1 MGSTPVGYLYTPQQL
16 AGGGRYGP
24 KTKIGNWSE
33 DLSLEEVKL
42 DSNLRYDLDLTSL
55 DAMNVIMAL
64 EDEFG
69 QEAGIEQILELQT
82 VQQLVDYLLSLLQQ
96 PK

>member
-1 MGSTPVGYLYTPQQL
+1 MLGVSLMQL
-16 AGGGRYGP
+16 
-24 KTKIGNWSE
+24 SE
-33 DLSLEEVKL
+33 EQIRDVCLETIARELDLPLEEVKL
-42 DSNLRYDLDLTSL
+42 NSNLRDDLDLTSL

-69 QEAGIEQILELQT
+69 QEADIEQILELQT

>member
-1 MGSTPVGYLYTPQQL
+1 MQL
-16 AGGGRYGP
+16 SEEKIREVCL
-24 KTKIGNWSE
+24 KTIARE
-33 DLSLEEVKL
+33 LDLPLEEVKL
-42 DSNLRYDLDLTSL
+42 DLNLRDDLDLTSL

-69 QEAGIEQILELQT
+69 QEADIEQILELQT

-96 PK
+96 QK

>member
-1 MGSTPVGYLYTPQQL
+1 MLGVSLMQL
-16 AGGGRYGP
+16 SEE
-24 KTKIGNWSE
+24 KIRDVCLE
-33 DLSLEEVKL
+33 TIARELDLPLEVVKL
-42 DSNLRYDLDLTSL
+42 DSNLRDDLDLTSL

-69 QEAGIEQILELQT
+69 QEADIEQILELQT
-82 VQQLVDYLLSLLQQ
+82 VQQLVDYLLNLLQQ

>member
-1 MGSTPVGYLYTPQQL
+1 MQL
-16 AGGGRYGP
+16 SEEKIREVCL
-24 KTKIGNWSE
+24 KTIARE
-33 DLSLEEVKL
+33 LDLPLEEVKV
-42 DSNLRYDLDLTSL
+42 DSNLRDDLDLTSL

-69 QEAGIEQILELQT
+69 QEADIEQILELQT

>member
-1 MGSTPVGYLYTPQQL
+1 MQL
-16 AGGGRYGP
+16 SKEKIREVCL
-24 KTKIGNWSE
+24 KTIAQE
-33 DLSLEEVKL
+33 LDLPLKEVKL
-42 DSNLRYDLDLTSL
+42 DSNLRDDLDLTSL

-69 QEAGIEQILELQT
+69 QEADIEQILELQT

>member
-1 MGSTPVGYLYTPQQL
+1 MLGVSLMQL
-16 AGGGRYGP
+16 SKEEIRDVCLETIAR
-24 KTKIGNWSE
+24 E
-33 DLSLEEVKL
+33 LDLPLEVVKL
-42 DSNLRYDLDLTSL
+42 DSNLRDDLDLTSL

-69 QEAGIEQILELQT
+69 QEADIEQILELQT
-82 VQQLVDYLLSLLQQ
+82 VQQLVAYLLNLLQQ

>member
-1 MGSTPVGYLYTPQQL
+1 MPSFSLMPLSEEKIREVCL
-16 AGGGRYGP
+16 
-24 KTKIGNWSE
+24 KTIARE
-33 DLSLEEVKL
+33 LDLPLEEVKL
-42 DSNLRYDLDLTSL
+42 DSNLRDDLDLTSL

-69 QEAGIEQILELQT
+69 QEADIEQILELQT
-82 VQQLVDYLLSLLQQ
+82 VQQLVDHLLSLLQQ

>member
-1 MGSTPVGYLYTPQQL
+1 MQL
-16 AGGGRYGP
+16 SEEKIREVCL
-24 KTKIGNWSE
+24 KTIARE
-33 DLSLEEVKL
+33 LDLPLEEVQL
-42 DSNLRYDLDLTSL
+42 YSNLRDDLDLTSL

-69 QEAGIEQILELQT
+69 QEADIEQILELQT

-96 PK
+96 PKWLPVSSE

>member
-1 MGSTPVGYLYTPQQL
+1 MQL
-16 AGGGRYGP
+16 SEETIRGVCL
-24 KTKIGNWSE
+24 KTIARE
-33 DLSLEEVKL
+33 LDLPLEEVQL
-42 DSNLRYDLDLTSL
+42 YSNLRDDLDLTSL

-69 QEAGIEQILELQT
+69 QEADIEQILELQT

>member
-1 MGSTPVGYLYTPQQL
+1 MQL
-16 AGGGRYGP
+16 SEEKIREVCL
-24 KTKIGNWSE
+24 KTIARE
-33 DLSLEEVKL
+33 LDLPLDEVKL
-42 DSNLRYDLDLTSL
+42 DSNLRDDLDLTSL

-69 QEAGIEQILELQT
+69 QEADIEQILELQT

>member
-1 MGSTPVGYLYTPQQL
+1 MQL
-16 AGGGRYGP
+16 SEEKIREVCL
-24 KTKIGNWSE
+24 KTIARE
-33 DLSLEEVKL
+33 LDLPLEEVQL
-42 DSNLRYDLDLTSL
+42 HSNLRDDLDLTSL

-69 QEAGIEQILELQT
+69 QEADIEQILELQT
-82 VQQLVDYLLSLLQQ
+82 VQQLVDYLLRLLQK

>member
-1 MGSTPVGYLYTPQQL
+1 MQL
-16 AGGGRYGP
+16 SEEKIREVCL
-24 KTKIGNWSE
+24 KTIARE
-33 DLSLEEVKL
+33 LDLPLEEVKL
-42 DSNLRYDLDLTSL
+42 DSHLRDDLDLTSL

-69 QEAGIEQILELQT
+69 QEADIEQILELQT

-96 PK
+96 QK

>member
-1 MGSTPVGYLYTPQQL
+1 MLGVSLMHL
-16 AGGGRYGP
+16 SEE
-24 KTKIGNWSE
+24 KIRDVCLE
-33 DLSLEEVKL
+33 TIAQELDLSLEDVQL
-42 DSNLRYDLDLTSL
+42 DSNLRDDLDLTSL

-69 QEAGIEQILELQT
+69 QEADIEQILELQT
-82 VQQLVDYLLSLLQQ
+82 VQQLVDYLLNLIQQ

>member
-1 MGSTPVGYLYTPQQL
+1 MQL
-16 AGGGRYGP
+16 SEEKIREVCL
-24 KTKIGNWSE
+24 KTIARE
-33 DLSLEEVKL
+33 LDLPLEEVKL
-42 DSNLRYDLDLTSL
+42 DSNLRDDLDLTSL

-69 QEAGIEQILELQT
+69 QEADIEQILELQT
-82 VQQLVDYLLSLLQQ
+82 VQQLVDYLLSLFQQ

>member
-1 MGSTPVGYLYTPQQL
+1 MLGVSLMQL
-16 AGGGRYGP
+16 SEE
-24 KTKIGNWSE
+24 KIRDVCLETIAQELDLPLE
-33 DLSLEEVKL
+33 DVQL
-42 DSNLRYDLDLTSL
+42 DSNLRDDLDLTSL

-69 QEAGIEQILELQT
+69 QEADIEQILELQT
-82 VQQLVDYLLSLLQQ
+82 VQQLVDYLLNLLQQ

>member
-1 MGSTPVGYLYTPQQL
+1 MQL
-16 AGGGRYGP
+16 SEEKIREVCL
-24 KTKIGNWSE
+24 KTIARE
-33 DLSLEEVKL
+33 LDRPLEEVKP
-42 DSNLRYDLDLTSL
+42 DSNLRDDLDLTSL

-69 QEAGIEQILELQT
+69 QEADIEQILELQT

>member
-1 MGSTPVGYLYTPQQL
+1 MLGVSLMQL
-16 AGGGRYGP
+16 
-24 KTKIGNWSE
+24 SE
-33 DLSLEEVKL
+33 EEIRDVCLETIARELDLPLEVVKL
-42 DSNLRYDLDLTSL
+42 DSNLRDDLDLTSL

-69 QEAGIEQILELQT
+69 QEADIEQILELQT
-82 VQQLVDYLLSLLQQ
+82 VRQLVDYLLNLLQQ

>member
-1 MGSTPVGYLYTPQQL
+1 MRLSEEKIREACL
-16 AGGGRYGP
+16 
-24 KTKIGNWSE
+24 KTIARE
-33 DLSLEEVKL
+33 LDLPLEEVKL
-42 DSNLRYDLDLTSL
+42 DSNLRDDLDLTSL

-69 QEAGIEQILELQT
+69 QEADIEQILELQT

>member
-1 MGSTPVGYLYTPQQL
+1 MQL
-16 AGGGRYGP
+16 SEE
-24 KTKIGNWSE
+24 KIRDVCLETIARELDLPLE
-33 DLSLEEVKL
+33 DLQL
-42 DSNLRYDLDLTSL
+42 DSNLRDDLDLTSL

-69 QEAGIEQILELQT
+69 QEADIEQILELQT
-82 VQQLVDYLLSLLQQ
+82 VRQLVDYLLNLLQQ

>member
-1 MGSTPVGYLYTPQQL
+1 MQL
-16 AGGGRYGP
+16 SEEKIREVCL
-24 KTKIGNWSE
+24 KTIARE
-33 DLSLEEVKL
+33 LDLPLEEVKL
-42 DSNLRYDLDLTSL
+42 DSNLRDDLDLTSL

-69 QEAGIEQILELQT
+69 QEADIEQILELQT
-82 VQQLVDYLLSLLQQ
+82 VQQLEDYLLSLLQQ

>member
-1 MGSTPVGYLYTPQQL
+1 MLGVSLMQL
-16 AGGGRYGP
+16 SEE
-24 KTKIGNWSE
+24 KIRDVCLE
-33 DLSLEEVKL
+33 TIARELDLPLEVVKL
-42 DSNLRYDLDLTSL
+42 DSNLRDDLDLTSL

-69 QEAGIEQILELQT
+69 QEADIEQILELQT
-82 VQQLVDYLLSLLQQ
+82 VQQLVAYLLNLLQQ

>member
-1 MGSTPVGYLYTPQQL
+1 MLGVSLMHL
-16 AGGGRYGP
+16 SEE
-24 KTKIGNWSE
+24 KIRDVCLE
-33 DLSLEEVKL
+33 TIARELDLPLKDVKL
-42 DSNLRYDLDLTSL
+42 DSNLRDDLDLTSL

-69 QEAGIEQILELQT
+69 QEADIEQILELQT
-82 VQQLVDYLLSLLQQ
+82 VQQLVDYLLNLIQQ

>member
-1 MGSTPVGYLYTPQQL
+1 MQL
-16 AGGGRYGP
+16 SEEKIRELCL
-24 KTKIGNWSE
+24 KTIARE
-33 DLSLEEVKL
+33 LDLPLEEVKL
-42 DSNLRYDLDLTSL
+42 DSNLRDDLDLTSL

-69 QEAGIEQILELQT
+69 QEADIEQILELQT

>member
-1 MGSTPVGYLYTPQQL
+1 MQL
-16 AGGGRYGP
+16 SEE
-24 KTKIGNWSE
+24 KIRDVCLETIARELDLPLE
-33 DLSLEEVKL
+33 DVQL
-42 DSNLRYDLDLTSL
+42 DSNLRDDLDLTSL

-69 QEAGIEQILELQT
+69 QEADIEQILELQT
-82 VQQLVDYLLSLLQQ
+82 VQQLVDYLLNLLQQ

>member
-1 MGSTPVGYLYTPQQL
+1 MQL
-16 AGGGRYGP
+16 SEEKIQEICL
-24 KTKIGNWSE
+24 KTIARE
-33 DLSLEEVKL
+33 LDLPLEEVKL
-42 DSNLRYDLDLTSL
+42 DSNLRDDLDLTSL

-69 QEAGIEQILELQT
+69 QEADIEQILELQT
-82 VQQLVDYLLSLLQQ
+82 VQQLVDYLLSLLQK

>member
-1 MGSTPVGYLYTPQQL
+1 MQL
-16 AGGGRYGP
+16 SEEKIREVCL
-24 KTKIGNWSE
+24 KTIARELN
-33 DLSLEEVKL
+33 LPLEEVQL
-42 DSNLRYDLDLTSL
+42 YSNLRDDLDLTSL

-69 QEAGIEQILELQT
+69 QEADIEQILELQT

>member
-1 MGSTPVGYLYTPQQL
+1 MLGVSLMQL
-16 AGGGRYGP
+16 
-24 KTKIGNWSE
+24 SE
-33 DLSLEEVKL
+33 EQIRDVCLETIARELDLPLEEVKL
-42 DSNLRYDLDLTSL
+42 NSNLRDDLDLTSL

-69 QEAGIEQILELQT
+69 QEADIEQILELQT
-82 VQQLVDYLLSLLQQ
+82 VQQLVDYLLNLLQQ